1 MWIFDSADRDVRL
14 PRRSGAVGVLWG
26 RFGLFAAGWARVCA
40 GVGLMLFGVRRR
52 LVVRGVG
59 VAVAVLAS
67 VVVPAGAASAAAGR
81 LSAPGGLSAVS
92 VEGGVLLSW
101 DAPEAEAG
109 GGEVSGYRVLR
120 RRPEQGARSLSVLVS
135 DTGSVETSYLDESA
149 AVEGELFVY
158 RVVALAGGVAGKR
171 SGRARVRYAAPE
183 PAPVVQAAPDPEPE
197 ARAGAEA
204 EAGAGAEPGAV
215 EVVLSGV
222 LSVGFDGSV
231 VPAMSGFSAWAR
243 RGSLSPRS
251 FTVDGSAVRV
261 LVLVEHAGGMFLA
274 MDQAMGTDFVLDV
287 GGREFVGSD
296 SLVPALAV
304 RGAYWWPSGGLSW
317 SDGDTVDVELRAA
330 ADAVPI
336 GVRDA
341 APVWAYFDRVP
352 DAHDGAGEFGVRL
365 RFGEDVDTDA
375 AALRDSVL
383 AVSGGSVTAVEAAA
397 GSTSGWSVTV
407 QPDGAGDVTVSVGGA
422 LGCADAAA
430 VCTTDGRTLPAGIAV
445 SVAGP
450 AAPAPPQLSNLVLDA
465 VAPAPL
471 TSEQTRSETQAL
483 PAVSEATVAVTP
495 KEAGSTGEV
504 FAASGLTLNPAF
516 SPDETLYIAQTPA
529 GVTEVTVTAAAVRQ
543 DTAVEIAPQDA
554 DVTTEGHQVALV
566 ADGDTAISVT
576 TTSADGTETL
586 QYWVTVS
593 PPFDLSSVA
602 AGIDPQLSK
611 LGTLSFNGLASLSF
625 ESDQARYEL
634 AAPSGVT
641 ETIVI
646 ASPLFAGAGV
656 ELLVVR
662 SDDPTLSIDRTVA
675 AGPIVASNIALSAT
689 GDTLVMLRV
698 TSPDG
703 QHQSLYVVLIHR
715 DSQPQANNP
724 SDSQLARF
732 VRDNQPQADNPSDS
746 QLARFGGSS
755 AASLES
761 QIAPRTSVPAAGDAT
776 LSDLTL
782 TGATLSPSFSSATTS
797 YTAEATADTDQVT
810 LSVTTADAAAS
821 TAISP
826 ADADPNTAGWQVA
839 LTTPGVGGA
848 PSKTT
853 ISIVVGSADNA
864 SLNVY
869 VVDVFR
875 AAPESA
881 PTAGQGNYVP
891 QLVELSVNGLGVTAP
906 GHSLIPSFSPGV
918 YEYYVPGRSDTAEYE
933 MNIRASTHPEN
944 DLHVSVEGAGT
955 SVIRRWTYYHLDRS
969 LGDGVFT
976 GPTDDEVVARGKSIL
991 AGLSEGLNLV
1001 YVDVNL
1007 LIGTVQTYTLRIVV
1021 GPKSEDA
1028 ELRSLDVRVGESSE
1042 DDLPLSPEFSS
1053 DKRFYTIKSAR
1064 SRPTVFWPCMHPSP
1078 AIQLR

>member
-1 MWIFDSADRDVRL
+1 MA
-14 PRRSGAVGVLWG
+14 LW
-26 RFGLFAAGWARVCA
+26 
-40 GVGLMLFGVRRR
+40 
-52 LVVRGVG
+52 
-59 VAVAVLAS
+59 
-67 VVVPAGAASAAAGR
+67 
-81 LSAPGGLSAVS
+81 
-92 VEGGVLLSW
+92 
-101 DAPEAEAG
+101 
-109 GGEVSGYRVLR
+109 
-120 RRPEQGARSLSVLVS
+120 
-135 DTGSVETSYLDESA
+135 
-149 AVEGELFVY
+149 
-158 RVVALAGGVAGKR
+158 
-171 SGRARVRYAAPE
+171 
-183 PAPVVQAAPDPEPE
+183 
-197 ARAGAEA
+197 
-204 EAGAGAEPGAV
+204 
-215 EVVLSGV
+215 
-222 LSVGFDGSV
+222 
-231 VPAMSGFSAWAR
+231 
-243 RGSLSPRS
+243 
-251 FTVDGSAVRV
+251 
-261 LVLVEHAGGMFLA
+261 
-274 MDQAMGTDFVLDV
+274 
-287 GGREFVGSD
+287 
-296 SLVPALAV
+296 
-304 RGAYWWPSGGLSW
+304 GLSW
-317 SDGDTVDVELRAA
+317 SDGDTADVELRVA
-330 ADAVPI
+330 ADAEPI
-336 GVRDA
+336 GVRGA
-341 APVWAYFDRVP
+341 APLWAYFDRVP
-352 DAHDGAGEFGVRL
+352 DAHDGAGEFSVRL

-625 ESDQARYEL
+625 EPDQARYEL

-675 AGPIVASNIALSAT
+675 AGPIAAGNIALSAT

-732 VRDNQPQADNPSDS
+732 V
-746 QLARFGGSS
+746 GSS
-755 AASLES
+755 AASLKS

-810 LSVTTADAAAS
+810 LSITTADAAAS

-944 DLHVSVEGAGT
+944 DLHVSVEGDGT

-976 GPTDDEVVARGKSIL
+976 GPTDDEVVARGRSIL

-1001 YVDVNL
+1001 HVDVKSADRL
-1007 LIGTVQTYTLRIVV
+1007 TVRRYTLRIVV

-1028 ELRSLDVRVGESSE
+1028 ELRSLVVRVGESSE

-1053 DKRFYTIKSAR
+1053 DKRFYTIKSAISSDSVLALYAYVPSNTATVNFESVSSYHSDSTAATKYLEMPIQGMGYSGKVAFFDIHDHTRARIHVKVTAEKR
-1064 SRPTVFWPCMHPSP
+1064 SNTNTYVLYVPPSDELHPTLGDTLTTDSDGLMELPSGCPVHVVVDTAGGLQTERRWPRNCNSHLEFYSTKTDGSRGRTTGYARFFKMVVDEIGEVSIGISRDRSYHLV
-1078 AIQLR
+1078 LRKKDGTVIAHRHLETDGHCYIACDGDPIVETLAAGTYVVEVVQHYSWLGTRGYFTLDVDSDVLE